1 MRSFVLS
8 LLAGTTAAQLT
19 CGGLKQIYSAN
30 GCCAEKALDAVT
42 GAPGVAMEPPVP
54 GMMPGISKPKITLA
68 TDVDYP
74 PYASVNQSNLEIAGF
89 GPEFAAGMMTVC
101 DIDVTVR
108 QTTWSECWT
117 GGDLN
122 MYGQGPHAGSGLENA
137 YYHGCMLYT
146 HTTGVRNRWL
156 EFSHGITANNKPAGI
171 LTRLDSSGVPVI
183 SPKSDLT
190 GFTIVDVSGWA
201 PTADGIKFVNN
212 SCTGKPYTGFNLVTP
227 PSDGNDPAMAML
239 MNGEADGMWVYADQ
253 AANFQPV
260 AGVAPSWNT
269 TLWEG
274 FGTKYA
280 YISTGLF
287 DHAFNG
293 TTLAIGKKGSGLAAV
308 VNPCIDKFAAT
319 KAYYDLCVKYDMV
332 GSCLPNSYFP
342 GGWFGNADTSAPK
355 PYMKATKDQ
364 ATTSCSD
371 GYCGCNA
378 GGSLTKA

>member
-1 MRSFVLS
+1 
-8 LLAGTTAAQLT
+8 
-19 CGGLKQIYSAN
+19 
-30 GCCAEKALDAVT
+30 
-42 GAPGVAMEPPVP
+42 
-54 GMMPGISKPKITLA
+54 MMPGISKPKITLA

-89 GPEFAAGMMTVC
+89 GPDFAVGMMSVC

-171 LTRLDSSGVPVI
+171 LTRLVNGVPVI
-183 SPKSDLT
+183 NPKSDLS
-190 GFTIVDVSGWA
+190 GFTIVDVAGWA

-212 SCTGKPYTGFNLVTP
+212 SCTGRPYTGMKLVTP
-227 PSDGNDPAMAML
+227 STDGNDAAMEML
-239 MNGEADGMWVYADQ
+239 MSGAADGMWLYADQ

-260 AGVAPSWNT
+260 MGVNPSWNT
-269 TLWEG
+269 TLWDG

-280 YISTGLF
+280 YIGTGLF

-293 TTLAIGKKGSGLAAV
+293 TTLAIGKKGSGLASV
-308 VNPCIDKFAAT
+308 VNQCIDKFVAT
-319 KAYYDLCVKYDMV
+319 KAYYDLCVKHGMV
-332 GSCLPNSYFP
+332 ESCLRNSHFP
-342 GGWFGNADTSAPK
+342 ADPGATVK
-355 PYMKATKDQ
+355 PYMKLTKD
-364 ATTSCSD
+364 TTTACSS
-371 GYCGCNA
+371 GYCNCNV
-378 GGSLTKA
+378 GGSMAKN